1 VRGEVAGFFAGL
13 GRVRTINKGCW
24 LVMKGRMP
32 DSFSSRARASFRT
45 YFTPRRLLFNTL
57 MVLYCLALFLG
68 FDFLYSAV
76 TMGQE
81 KARSARI
88 ADPVYDHGFA
98 ANFDG
103 YDIWGEARYRLI
115 TNNFG
120 FKDSAVRDVPLK
132 SSSHRI
138 LLIGDS
144 FAEGIGMTF
153 DNSFAGL
160 LERAGHDRV
169 ENVEFLNA
177 GVASYSPSIYYKK
190 IKYLLE
196 RGLQFDEVVL
206 LSDSSDVEDEATSYF
221 CVDDDPK
228 YHSLC
233 TTPPGAT
240 PEPAIKRDFFI
251 DHFVVTNRLRV
262 TVKRWIQSALG
273 NRRRAIENDH
283 NRIGWT
289 TTNPDPVKY
298 RPLGIDGGI
307 ARSLQNMT
315 KLSDL
320 LASRSIPLTIVV
332 YPLGPADRAERP
344 RRPPGRAVARF
355 LPRPLQGVRQPV
367 SGVLRCRRQR
377 QGLVR
382 APLHPRRRPF
392 FGGRQPDDVRGAVET
407 VDAAGLFSPSRSWRR
422 RAARCRP
429 ERTDPYRISSR
440 HRGAARRRR

>member
-1 VRGEVAGFFAGL
+1 VRGEVAGFFGL
-13 GRVRTINKGCW
+13 FRPGCGGAEQHTG
-24 LVMKGRMP
+24 MKQRMP
-32 DSFSSRARASFRT
+32 DSLSSRGVSWRA
-45 YFTPRRLLFNTL
+45 YFAPRRLLINTIL
-57 MVLYCLALFLG
+57 VLYCLALFLG

-88 ADPVYDHGFA
+88 ADPIYDHGFA

-132 SSSHRI
+132 SSSRRI

-144 FAEGIGMTF
+144 LAEGIGMTF
-153 DNSFAGL
+153 DHSFAGE
-160 LERAGHDRV
+160 LEHAGQERT
-169 ENVEFLNA
+169 EKVEFLNA
-177 GVASYSPSIYYKK
+177 GVASYSPSIYYRK

-221 CVDDDPK
+221 CIDDDPK

-233 TTPPGAT
+233 TTPPGVT

-251 DHFVVTNRLRV
+251 DHFVVTNRARV
-262 TVKRWIQSALG
+262 TVKRWIQFALG
-273 NRRRAIENDH
+273 NKRRAIENDH

-289 TTNPDPVKY
+289 TTNPDPAKY
-298 RPLGIDGGI
+298 LPLGIDGGI

-332 YPLGPADRAERP
+332 YPWAQQIAQNDRDSRQVLLWRDFCPGHCKAFVNLFPVFFAAADSDKDWYEHSTSSATTIF
-344 RRPPGRAVARF
+344 RRPATG
-355 LPRPLQGVRQPV
+355 
-367 SGVLRCRRQR
+367 
-377 QGLVR
+377 
-382 APLHPRRRPF
+382 
-392 FGGRQPDDVRGAVET
+392 
-407 VDAAGLFSPSRSWRR
+407 
-422 RAARCRP
+422 
-429 ERTDPYRISSR
+429 
-440 HRGAARRRR
+440 